1 MNPIFRKVK
10 TQAEKDALIAD
21 ARRAWDAADELVHL
35 LGGDQEN
42 YLAQVTDSIEVESPA
57 FVQHRELT
65 AVEKAEL
72 DTEQGLLSCFGGVY
86 APVEIPDWY
95 RPIHEQ
101 EQRASFEKLV
111 GPAIRER
118 NSLEAM
124 FKAAIEKAVREQ
136 LAKGRTTPSVERQTI
151 PIRRLSEREAIHP
164 AMAAVAGDDS
174 DAGRLVKAWLENNR
188 EAMREIVRRCELAA
202 A

>member
-1 MNPIFRKVK
+1 MDPLTKRVK
-10 TQAEKDALIAD
+10 SEEEKNELIRLAKKD
-21 ARRAWDAADELVHL
+21 WDEAGEFAWL
-35 LGGDQEN
+35 LGDNQEN
-42 YLAQVTDSIEVESPA
+42 YLVRVADSIEVESPA

-72 DTEQGLLSCFGGVY
+72 DTELNLLSCFGGKY
-86 APVEIPDWY
+86 APVEVPDWY

-101 EQRASFEKLV
+101 EQRASLEKLV
-111 GPAIRER
+111 APAIRER